1 MSLDLSLSRVLP
13 RPRNLLMSLVLVV
26 AGVMLWQSTEQHYR
40 ERLSWMGVT
49 EWQEP
54 GIQAFTR
61 VLRNDGYLVG
71 WSDFRVGALWA
82 SYRLQERGDVDIGPR
97 PDFSADWRTL
107 WPVDTTSYRGSG
119 YDRGHLAPNYA
130 MAVNGGEAAQRD
142 SFLMSNMLPQ
152 SPKLNRQLWQRL
164 EAVVMDHFL
173 PHFGQLQVITG
184 PIYAPMDW
192 LSGESWMH
200 LALNRI
206 GFIEIP
212 ESFYKIIVV
221 PGDTPL
227 AVAFIMPQDVE
238 GDEPLNQY
246 LVSIDEVEQRTGLN
260 FLPSLPAS
268 LESAWEATAGVGDWG
283 LSRVSRLPGRF
294 N

>member
-54 GIQAFTR
+54 GVQAFTR

-82 SYRLQERGDVDIGPR
+82 SYRLQERGSVDIGPR

-107 WPVDTTSYRGSG
+107 WPVDTSSYRGSG

-173 PHFGQLQVITG
+173 PRFGQLQVITG
-184 PIYAPMDW
+184 PIYTPMDW

-200 LALNRI
+200 LALNRV
-206 GFIEIP
+206 GFVEIP

-238 GDEPLNQY
+238 GDEPLSQY

-260 FLPSLPAS
+260 FLPSLPVS
-268 LESAWEATAGVGDWG
+268 LEPAWEATAGVGDWD